1 MIAVLD
7 SNVAIGLAKGECLG
21 LIRALFQR
29 VVVPPVV
36 RREVIEEAHGRPVGQ
51 ELQEALGVWIDET
64 APAAITVRAAIPGGG
79 AGDQEVLALAAELG
93 AVLLSDDA
101 ILQREADRLGI
112 SVLGA
117 VEIVLLL
124 KSQAAIP
131 AVKPLLDLMQ
141 ARAYYIEPSVYSQAL
156 EMAGEGR

>member
-36 RREVIEEAHGRPVGQ
+36 RREVIEEAHGRPGGH

-64 APAAITVRAAIPGGG
+64 APAAIMVR
-79 AGDQEVLALAAELG
+79 
-93 AVLLSDDA
+93 
-101 ILQREADRLGI
+101 
-112 SVLGA
+112 
-117 VEIVLLL
+117 
-124 KSQAAIP
+124 AAIP

-156 EMAGEGR
+156 EMAGEGH